1 MGLLSAP
8 GSKATPDEYYSQI
21 DWGAA
26 EKSISYYFS
35 FITMKLFARGS
46 TRIVILMAL
55 AIAVHAAFCLSLHY
69 KFLNPLFYIA
79 QHAKGQAG
87 CFFGIYQA
95 GVNLSNGESIYG
107 CETYRTP
114 KELAVPFYHF
124 YRYLPFT
131 SYVSSVFARVLRPW
145 QAYWAW
151 IAFNEILLAACIL
164 FTVRLRDR
172 FGRTAI
178 IAASFWLLFSPFY
191 AELYMGQFCFMMTFF
206 IFLILYPYL
215 RRTAPRGSDPGT
227 NAGATAASDPGRF
240 DTALRSDTMN
250 TGASADSGIDRIS
263 APVPLPPRTDDWQHG
278 VERPRGRVVS
288 SLCWVLSV
296 LLKSFTA
303 LYTLTL
309 FRIGKKKLAITG
321 IAAAI
326 LTSVPYFLKYP
337 QDFRWFLQL
346 NFQPIPSHSVG
357 GCLGFCSLLRDMSDR
372 LLSSVSMQGISLRF
386 FDISP
391 RNIPLAII
399 LAAIFITTFLITVRK
414 RTIDP
419 LSNITLWTLTF
430 FLVFKDIW
438 EYHYVMMIPL
448 FVGYYLLTRSKFILV
463 LFIIVAAPTPFF
475 LYDFP
480 ANTHPQEYWSTPLSI
495 MHHSLKSVPT
505 LLFYLWIVRREL
517 REMGGVRRFLALGR
531 AG

>member
-1 MGLLSAP
+1 M
-8 GSKATPDEYYSQI
+8 
-21 DWGAA
+21 
-26 EKSISYYFS
+26 
-35 FITMKLFARGS
+35 
-46 TRIVILMAL
+46 RIAILMAI
-55 AIAVHAAFCLSLHY
+55 AIGVHVTFCLSLHY

-79 QHAKGQAG
+79 THAKGQGG

-95 GVNLSNGESIYG
+95 GVNLLNGESIYG

-131 SYVSSVFARVLRPW
+131 SYVSSVFAKVLRPW
-145 QAYWAW
+145 QAYWVW
-151 IAFNEILLAACIL
+151 IVINEIILAACIL
-164 FTVRLRDR
+164 ITVRLRDR
-172 FGRTAI
+172 FGRAAI
-178 IAASFWLLFSPFY
+178 VAASFWLLFSPFY

-215 RRTAPRGSDPGT
+215 RRTVPQGSNPGT
-227 NAGATAASDPGRF
+227 NAEAATASNPG
-240 DTALRSDTMN
+240 TGDTMQHN
-250 TGASADSGIDRIS
+250 NSQNPGASADRGICRASASG
-263 APVPLPPRTDDWQHG
+263 PLPPRNDDSQHG
-278 VERPRGRVVS
+278 AGRPRGRVA

-326 LTSVPYFLKYP
+326 LTSVPYFLKHP

-346 NFQPIPSHSVG
+346 NFQPIPSYSVG

-372 LLSSVSMQGISLRF
+372 LLSSVSTQGINLSF
-386 FDISP
+386 FDISL
-391 RNIPLAII
+391 RNIPLVII
-399 LAAIFITTFLITVRK
+399 LAAIFITTFIITVCK

-438 EYHYVMMIPL
+438 EYHYVMLIPL
-448 FVGYYLLTRSKFILV
+448 FVGFYLQTRSKFILV
-463 LFIIVAAPTPFF
+463 LFILVAAPTPFF
-475 LYDFP
+475 LYDLP
-480 ANTHPQEYWSTPLSI
+480 ANAHPQAYWSTPLSI

-517 REMGGVRRFLALGR
+517 REAGGVRRLLAFGR
-531 AG
+531 VG